1 MESAQY
7 YRIHFVKIYFMEEKK
22 ERKKEGEMC
31 GKSCGGHSPRPHS
44 LLRVVIIIIMAVKL
58 TTVDGG
64 GNVASTG
71 EEGRNGRRGRNN
83 KVQVKKK

>member
-1 MESAQY
+1 
-7 YRIHFVKIYFMEEKK
+7 
-22 ERKKEGEMC
+22 MC

-44 LLRVVIIIIMAVKL
+44 LLRVVIIIMAVKL

-83 KVQVKKK
+83 KVQVKKKKMLLGLQFSLWRH